1 MHIRGSFLVPFL
13 VSLCRIE
20 EPALSRPVDVGSL
33 KIGQYIVIESEPCKI
48 VEFEKSKPGKHGS
61 AKARIVAIGVLTG
74 QKRNVISPVDGKLEV
89 PMIDKKTGQ
98 VLSVQPDLVQIMDM
112 QSYETFETPLPDEEE
127 VKSKL
132 APGVEIEYWEML
144 GKKKIVRTKG

>member
-1 MHIRGSFLVPFL
+1 MQDRGV
-13 VSLCRIE
+13 RE
-20 EPALSRPVDVGSL
+20 EQTRNVARGTLHG
-33 KIGQYIVIESEPCKI
+33 E
-48 VEFEKSKPGKHGS
+48 HGS

-89 PMIDKKTGQ
+89 PMIEKKTGQ

-112 QSYETFETPLPDEEE
+112 QSYETFETPPPTEDDLR
-127 VKSKL
+127 SKL
-132 APGVEIEYWEML
+132 ASGVEIEYWEML

>member
-1 MHIRGSFLVPFL
+1 MLWLDDDVFLGSFLEAPSL
-13 VSLCRIE
+13 VSLYRIE
-20 EPALSRPVDVGSL
+20 EPRLSKPVDVGSL
-33 KIGQYIVIESEPCKI
+33 KIGQYVVIENEACKI

-98 VLSVQPDLVQIMDM
+98 VIAMQPDSVQIMDM
-112 QSYETFETPLPDEEE
+112 QSYETFETPLPDD
-127 VKSKL
+127 
-132 APGVEIEYWEML
+132 
-144 GKKKIVRTKG
+144 

>member
-1 MHIRGSFLVPFL
+1 LQDRGV
-13 VSLCRIE
+13 RE
-20 EPALSRPVDVGSL
+20 EQTRNVARGTLHG
-33 KIGQYIVIESEPCKI
+33 E
-48 VEFEKSKPGKHGS
+48 HGS

-89 PMIDKKTGQ
+89 PMIEKKTGQ

-112 QSYETFETPLPDEEE
+112 QSYETFETPPPTEDDLR
-127 VKSKL
+127 SKL
-132 APGVEIEYWEML
+132 ASGVEIEYWEML

>member
-1 MHIRGSFLVPFL
+1 MIPSMPRPDDEAVLASFLESPSL
-13 VSLCRIE
+13 VSLYRIE
-20 EPALSRPVDVGSL
+20 EPRLSKPVDVGSL
-33 KIGQYIVIESEPCKI
+33 KIGQYVVIENEACKI

-98 VLSVQPDLVQIMDM
+98 VIAMQPD
-112 QSYETFETPLPDEEE
+112 
-127 VKSKL
+127 
-132 APGVEIEYWEML
+132 
-144 GKKKIVRTKG
+144 